1 MTVDR
6 SIPRES
12 WQVEYEAERLERRAR
27 LLELVHRFKG
37 EPDTLLPFHKAL
49 ALRPREEHHLGLRS
63 IQVDRVVGS
72 VDRYEDFHRHFLPR
86 TPHTLERWKRLRAL
100 QLSGVEFP
108 PIEVYQVGE
117 AYFVKDGHHRVALA
131 KATGQKF
138 IDAYVIAL
146 GVPVPV
152 EPGDTVKDLILK
164 AEYADF
170 LIKTRLKELIPPEE
184 FFEIRFTTLGRY
196 DLLLDH
202 IATRRY
208 FKGLEEG
215 REVPWEEAVKD
226 WYRNLYRPT
235 VEAIRQL
242 GLLKDFS
249 GRTEAD
255 LYLWVMDHRY
265 FLALELGVEPAPLE
279 AARSYEAQ
287 FGPWWKRLGGWLKGF
302 YLATGQGGGG
312 RG

>member
-1 MTVDR
+1 MDR
-6 SIPRES
+6 STPRES
-12 WQVEYEAERLERRAR
+12 WQAEYEAERLEWRAR

-37 EPDTLLPFHKAL
+37 EPDTLLPFHEAL
-49 ALRPREEHHLGLRS
+49 ALRPRGEHHLGLRS
-63 IQVDRVVGS
+63 IEVDRVVGS

-117 AYFVKDGHHRVALA
+117 AYFVKDGNHRVALA

-146 GVPVPV
+146 EVPVALQ
-152 EPGDTVKDLILK
+152 PGDTLKDLILK
-164 AEYADF
+164 AEYAHF
-170 LIKTRLKELIPPEE
+170 LERTRLKELIPPEE
-184 FFEIRFTTLGRY
+184 FSEIRFTTLGRY

-208 FKGLEEG
+208 FKGLEEDRG
-215 REVPWEEAVKD
+215 IPWEEGVVD
-226 WYRNLYRPT
+226 WYRNLYRPMA
-235 VEAIRQL
+235 EAIRRL
-242 GLLKDFS
+242 GLLREFP

-265 FLALELGVEPAPLE
+265 FLAQELGVDLAPEE
-279 AARSYEAQ
+279 AARSYEAR

-302 YLATGQGGGG
+302 HLGTARRGG
-312 RG
+312 RRA

>member
-1 MTVDR
+1 MGTL
-6 SIPRES
+6 RES
-12 WQVEYEAERLERRAR
+12 WQAETEAERLERRAR
-27 LLELVHRFKG
+27 LRWLLRGLLG
-37 EPDTLLPFHKAL
+37 EPGTLLPFHEVL
-49 ALRPREEHHLGLRS
+49 ALRPRGEHHLGLKP
-63 IQVDRVVGS
+63 IEVDKVVGS
-72 VDRYEDFHRHFLPR
+72 VDRYEDFDRHFLPR
-86 TPHTLERWKRLRAL
+86 TPHTLKRWRHLRTL
-100 QLSGVEFP
+100 QLSGMEFP

-138 IDAYVIAL
+138 MDAYVIAL
-146 GVPVPV
+146 EVPVPV

-164 AEYADF
+164 AEYANF
-170 LIKTRLKELIPPEE
+170 LEKTRLKELIPPEE
-184 FFEIRFTTLGRY
+184 FSEIRFTTLGRY

-208 FKGLEEG
+208 FRGLEEG
-215 REVPWEEAVKD
+215 REVPWKEAVKD
-226 WYRNLYRPT
+226 WYQNLYRPT
-235 VEAIRQL
+235 VEAIQKL
-242 GLLKDFS
+242 GLLRDFP

-279 AARSYEAQ
+279 AARSYEAR

-302 YLATGQGGGG
+302 HLGTGQGGKG
-312 RG
+312 